1 MPIQSSPTFSEDIND
16 ENGLPPDDEWGEF
29 PDEPKNKKI
38 KKPDHASWG
47 HFEEGPESGQWG
59 DIDNSTTKH
68 EIADDRT
75 KDSEVRDI
83 ESGDLSD
90 DEFGDFG

>member
-1 MPIQSSPTFSEDIND
+1 MMKMVFHLMM
-16 ENGLPPDDEWGEF
+16 NGGNFLMNP
-29 PDEPKNKKI
+29 N

-59 DIDNSTTKH
+59 DIDNSPTKH

-75 KDSEVRDI
+75 KDSKVRDI

-90 DEFGDFG
+90 DKFGDFG

>member
-1 MPIQSSPTFSEDIND
+1 MM
-16 ENGLPPDDEWGEF
+16 NGGNFLMNP
-29 PDEPKNKKI
+29 N

-47 HFEEGPESGQWG
+47 HFEEGSESGQWG
-59 DIDNSTTKH
+59 DIDNSPTKH